1 LEAGVNK
8 RKLVADYLLF
18 VGVPLLAL
26 VGILRAGSHLTAP
39 VALHGNW
46 SVQADFAPW
55 QGVPCAAPLISSQ
68 PLRLRIDQVGS
79 NLTFTLNDPAKTALP
94 GTLEGLSLRTTFLA
108 GQGSR
113 ASAPLP
119 DAGCLGAQS
128 LRIQAAVTQHGK
140 QRSLAGTLALEGCA
154 SCPPIAFSAA
164 HQLPAGR
171 IEP

>member
-1 LEAGVNK
+1 VNK

-46 SVQADFAPW
+46 SVEADFAPW
-55 QGVPCAAPLISSQ
+55 QGVPCAAPLVSSQ

-79 NLTFTLNDPAKTALP
+79 NLTFTLNDPRRTALP
-94 GTLEGLSLRTTFLA
+94 GTVEGLSLRTTFLA
-108 GQGSR
+108 GQGSK
-113 ASAPLP
+113 ASAPGP

-128 LRIQAAVTQHGK
+128 LRIQAAVNRHGK
-140 QRSLAGTLALEGCA
+140 ERSLAGTFSLEGCA
-154 SCPPIAFSAA
+154 SCPPVAFSAA
-164 HQLPAGR
+164 RELPAGR
-171 IEP
+171 TQP